1 MSNQFVIS
9 KPTEI
14 VDFDLLKSGRSA
26 DEVLQAATDAPTL
39 QDIQKYNLARRGLKI
54 EILIAFCGLTS

>member
-14 VDFDLLKSGRSA
+14 VDFDLLKTDRSA
-26 DEVLQAATDAPTL
+26 DEVLQAATYAPTL
-39 QDIQKYNLARRGLKI
+39 QDIQKYNLARRGL
-54 EILIAFCGLTS
+54 TS

>member
-14 VDFDLLKSGRSA
+14 VDFDLLKSDRSA

-39 QDIQKYNLARRGLKI
+39 QDIQKYNLARRGL
-54 EILIAFCGLTS
+54 TS